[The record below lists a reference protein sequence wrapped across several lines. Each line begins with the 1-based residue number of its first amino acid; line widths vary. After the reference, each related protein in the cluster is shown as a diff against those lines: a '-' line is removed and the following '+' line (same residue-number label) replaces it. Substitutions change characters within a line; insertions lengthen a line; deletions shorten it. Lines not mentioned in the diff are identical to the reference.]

1 MDKSNISE
9 SDSKIEI
16 IAESSNGLRFELI
29 EQIGLLDSIQII
41 DLCKELHA
49 FYGENALIDKNNI
62 KKYFNRK
69 TFPFVARLNNKII
82 GFIIGVPLEIFSN
95 ESWSQCDTNLGKK
108 KYYLYLYVSG

>member
-9 SDSKIEI
+9 SDSKIEL

-49 FYGENALIDKNNI
+49 F
-62 KKYFNRK
+62 
-69 TFPFVARLNNKII
+69 
-82 GFIIGVPLEIFSN
+82 
-95 ESWSQCDTNLGKK
+95 
-108 KYYLYLYVSG
+108 